1 MVMAD
6 GPPNC
11 GASICTV
18 QSAKNHSD
26 NKNKD
31 GHCQL
36 VKVLNATFWVR
47 KIHRLVNKNA
57 GIH

>member
-11 GASICTV
+11 EASICTV

-31 GHCQL
+31 GHKCYILGPKDTQTS
-36 VKVLNATFWVR
+36 K
-47 KIHRLVNKNA
+47 
-57 GIH
+57 